1 MDQSENGTIWIR
13 ILKPC
18 SDSTSPFSPAFV
30 PIRWIKVPRGE
41 KDNSAHTQI
50 NMLHDEPSQCSSS
63 TDLTLSGA
71 SLCIRAKSANS
82 DGWDYESSL
91 EPAALQFSAGV
102 DNSEIPPSPPHVPGD
117 QYQTQASANEIGR
130 ASCRERVC
138 QYV

>member
-1 MDQSENGTIWIR
+1 
-13 ILKPC
+13 
-18 SDSTSPFSPAFV
+18 
-30 PIRWIKVPRGE
+30 
-41 KDNSAHTQI
+41 
-50 NMLHDEPSQCSSS
+50 MLHDEPSQCSSS

-117 QYQTQASANEIGR
+117 QYQTQASANAMIQDADDEICVVCLER
-130 ASCRERVC
+130 AAHFQLLPCRHDSFCRQCIVETICTWVRPEAPSCPLCRGAFHTMVLL
-138 QYV
+138 Q